1 MQANAAFVAETSLAT
16 HTSIGAH
23 NEHFLHHR
31 RRGRNSRSCGLLGSA
46 PLNKQFDTSEVGLTR
61 RVSTDVH
68 RVIALRMMRL
78 ASGGSVA
85 GPMISEKAS
94 AFEESEGHHE
104 AAKALALAVTGVM
117 VIMLIWNLVMVLL
130 Y

>member
-1 MQANAAFVAETSLAT
+1 LPL

-31 RRGRNSRSCGLLGSA
+31 RRGRNSRGCGLFGIA
-46 PLNKQFDTSEVGLTR
+46 PLNKQFDTSEVGLKP

-68 RVIALRMMRL
+68 RVIGLRMMRL
-78 ASGGSVA
+78 ASGRSAAVTEA
-85 GPMISEKAS
+85 WPMISEKAS

-117 VIMLIWNLVMVLL
+117 AIMLIWNLVMVLL

>member
-1 MQANAAFVAETSLAT
+1 
-16 HTSIGAH
+16 
-23 NEHFLHHR
+23 
-31 RRGRNSRSCGLLGSA
+31 
-46 PLNKQFDTSEVGLTR
+46 LNKESDTSEVGSTR

-68 RVIALRMMRL
+68 RIIALRMMRL

-85 GPMISEKAS
+85 VTEARPMISEKAS
-94 AFEESEGHHE
+94 ASEESEGHHE

-117 VIMLIWNLVMVLL
+117 AIMLIWNLVMVFL

>member
-1 MQANAAFVAETSLAT
+1 M
-16 HTSIGAH
+16 
-23 NEHFLHHR
+23 
-31 RRGRNSRSCGLLGSA
+31 
-46 PLNKQFDTSEVGLTR
+46 NKQFDTSEVGSTR

-68 RVIALRMMRL
+68 RIIALRMMRL

-85 GPMISEKAS
+85 GPEAWPMISEQDS

-117 VIMLIWNLVMVLL
+117 AIMLIWNFVMVLL

>member
-1 MQANAAFVAETSLAT
+1 M
-16 HTSIGAH
+16 
-23 NEHFLHHR
+23 
-31 RRGRNSRSCGLLGSA
+31 
-46 PLNKQFDTSEVGLTR
+46 NKESDTSEVGSTR

-68 RVIALRMMRL
+68 RIIALRMMRL

-85 GPMISEKAS
+85 VTEAWPMISEKAS

-117 VIMLIWNLVMVLL
+117 AIMLIWNLIMVFL

>member
-1 MQANAAFVAETSLAT
+1 M
-16 HTSIGAH
+16 
-23 NEHFLHHR
+23 
-31 RRGRNSRSCGLLGSA
+31 
-46 PLNKQFDTSEVGLTR
+46 NKQFDTSEVGLTR
-61 RVSTDVH
+61 RVSRDVH

-85 GPMISEKAS
+85 VTEAWPMISEKAS
-94 AFEESEGHHE
+94 AFEEAEGHHE

-117 VIMLIWNLVMVLL
+117 VITLIWNLVMVLL

>member
-1 MQANAAFVAETSLAT
+1 M
-16 HTSIGAH
+16 
-23 NEHFLHHR
+23 
-31 RRGRNSRSCGLLGSA
+31 
-46 PLNKQFDTSEVGLTR
+46 NKQFDTSEVGLTR

-68 RVIALRMMRL
+68 RVMALRMMRL

-117 VIMLIWNLVMVLL
+117 VRRLWLSFGGASMTGEQVVQLGGGMIGDAAPHASASQARGSAR
-130 Y
+130 

>member
-1 MQANAAFVAETSLAT
+1 L
-16 HTSIGAH
+16 
-23 NEHFLHHR
+23 NEE
-31 RRGRNSRSCGLLGSA
+31 SE
-46 PLNKQFDTSEVGLTR
+46 TSEVGLKR

-68 RVIALRMMRL
+68 RVIVLRMMRL

-85 GPMISEKAS
+85 VTEAWPMISEKAS

-117 VIMLIWNLVMVLL
+117 VIMLVWNFVMVLL